1 MSKNSFYKKKNFFSF
16 TFAMLNHGLVYEN
29 NFVKYQNPNV
39 LEQNKVDQVVLHI
52 HMQY

>member
-1 MSKNSFYKKKNFFSF
+1 MSKNSFYKKKNFFGF
-16 TFAMLNHGLVYEN
+16 TFAMLNPELVYEN

>member
-1 MSKNSFYKKKNFFSF
+1 
-16 TFAMLNHGLVYEN
+16 MLNHGLVYGN
-29 NFVKYQNPNV
+29 NFVKYQNPNA